1 MKKILEE
8 SERILDFKDV
18 KGQDELI
25 EAVVLA
31 AAGGHNI
38 LMVGE
43 PGCGKTM
50 IAQRIPT
57 ILPEMTEEEC
67 LGVTK
72 IYSISG
78 LLPNGHTLMKY
89 RPFRAPHHNSSANA
103 MAGGSGAAG
112 RLPVPG
118 EITLAHRG
126 VLFLDEFP
134 EFRRDVL
141 ETLRQPLEDGVV
153 TVSRVNGTVS
163 FPCKFMLV
171 AAMNPCPCGYYGH
184 PTRPCTCSETAV
196 ARYLGRVSGPLLDR
210 IDLHIEVPPVD
221 FRDLSNT
228 AKEES
233 SASIKVRVDAARD
246 IQNKRFANTGITCN
260 AQIPPEMLH
269 EVCRTAPAADALLK
283 NAFEKFGLSA
293 RAYDRVLKVSR
304 TIADLDNSRDI
315 EARHAAEAV
324 RYRTLD
330 RKYWTR

>member
-1 MKKILEE
+1 MCFEE
-8 SERILDFKDV
+8 M
-18 KGQDELI
+18 I
-25 EAVVLA
+25 E
-31 AAGGHNI
+31 
-38 LMVGE
+38 
-43 PGCGKTM
+43 T
-50 IAQRIPT
+50 
-57 ILPEMTEEEC
+57 TEIHS
-67 LGVTK
+67 VA
-72 IYSISG
+72 G
-78 LLPNGHTLMKY
+78 LLPSNTALIET
-89 RPFRAPHHNSSANA
+89 RPFRSPHHTISGPGLSG
-103 MAGGSGAAG
+103 GGSIP
-112 RLPVPG
+112 RPG
-118 EITLAHRG
+118 EISLAHNG
-126 VLFLDEFP
+126 VLFLDELP
-134 EFRRDVL
+134 EFSRSSM

-269 EVCRTAPAADALLK
+269 EVCRTAPTADALLK